1 MGKRFATKVQGQAPK
16 VEVVADLKSKLD
28 RAALVLV
35 VDYRGSTVKQITNL
49 RNKLRNA
56 DAQAVV
62 AKNTLMNRAI
72 DGTDWEVLGD
82 YLSGPSAL
90 LFAYGDISKA
100 IKAYQEF
107 VKETKQS
114 ELRGGAIPKLKLS
127 AKDISAIADLPS
139 REQLFAQAAGAINS
153 LATKIAVAVKE
164 VPSSVGRAVKAVETQ
179 LEEDKAA

>member
-1 MGKRFATKVQGQAPK
+1 MGKRFATKIQGQGAK
-16 VEVVADLKSKLD
+16 VEVVADLKDKLN

-82 YLSGPSAL
+82 HLSGPCAF
-90 LFAYGDISKA
+90 LFAYGDIGKA

-114 ELRGGAIPKLKLS
+114 ELRGGAIPNLKLS
-127 AKDISAIADLPS
+127 AKDVSAIADLPS

-153 LATKIAVAVKE
+153 LATKIAVAIKE